1 MSVVLCD
8 NEELQNKTKRGVNK
22 LADYVAS
29 TLGPSGRNVIIHP
42 KGKYPFITKDGVTVA
57 SHFELE
63 DPAENAAALII
74 KQVAKQTNH
83 NAGDGTTTA
92 TVLAREIYNQSLKYL
107 NSGVNLKPFIDGM
120 NLACEDILEYL
131 KANSK
136 SIKRIED
143 VENVAIIS
151 ANNDKEIGKLVS
163 TAIDQAGA
171 NGAISIEEAR
181 SHQTSL
187 EIIEGFTIESGFI
200 SNQFITDERRS
211 LCRFE
216 DCLVLVTDHKLEF
229 VEPMMPVL
237 ELAARENKPLVVV
250 ADDIEGQFLAALIMN
265 ALRGSM
271 KVVAVKSPKYGEER
285 RNILEDLC
293 VVTGATFFKRESG
306 KQFKEFKLDDFG
318 RCKVAEIT
326 RTTSTLV
333 GGKGDHQKLDA
344 RIQWLEER
352 IKNTEDLAECDKV
365 QERITKLSSG
375 VAIIRVGG
383 ATQVEMIE
391 KKHRVED
398 ALEAV
403 RSAQAGGVHVGGG
416 MALVRAYQA
425 LEAPQ
430 RASAEV
436 LGYTVVRDAM
446 LSPFKTLADNS
457 GMSAD
462 VCLAKVLDNE
472 NKEDGYDFLS
482 GDVKNLLKGGIID
495 PVRVTCAAVRNA
507 VSAVATLITSN
518 HAILE
523 SDNVD

>member
-1 MSVVLCD
+1 MSIVLCD
-8 NEELQNKTKRGVNK
+8 NEELQNKTKSGVNK

-29 TLGPSGRNVIIHP
+29 TLGPSGRNVIIQE

-57 SHFELE
+57 NHFALE
-63 DPAENAAALII
+63 DPVENAAAMII
-74 KQVAKQTNH
+74 KQVAKQTSH
-83 NAGDGTTTA
+83 NAGDGTTTS

-107 NSGVNLKPFIDGM
+107 NSGINLKPFIGGM
-120 NLACEDILEYL
+120 NLACEDVLKYL
-131 KANSK
+131 SDHSK

-143 VENVAIIS
+143 VENVATIS

-163 TAIDQAGA
+163 SAIDQAGA

-187 EIIEGFTIESGFI
+187 EVIEGFTIDSGYV
-200 SNQFITDERRS
+200 SNRFVTDERRA

-293 VVTGATFFKRESG
+293 VATGATFFKRESG
-306 KQFKEFKLDDFG
+306 KQFKEFKLNDFG

-333 GGKGDHQKLDA
+333 GGNGDHQKLDE

-352 IKNTEDLAECDKV
+352 IENTEDLAECDKV

-403 RSAQAGGVHVGGG
+403 RSAQAGGIHVGGG

-425 LEAPQ
+425 LEAPELDSDG
-430 RASAEV
+430 A
-436 LGYTVVRDAM
+436 LGYTVVIDAM
-446 LSPFKTLADNS
+446 LAPFKTLADNS

-462 VCLAKVLDNE
+462 VCLAKVLDNRNE
-472 NKEDGYDFLS
+472 KDGFDFLS
-482 GDVKNLLKGGIID
+482 GEIKNLLKSGIID
-495 PVRVTCAAVRNA
+495 PVKVTCSAVRNA

-523 SDNVD
+523 GDNVN